1 MKLTNKKMKLLKLT
15 IKHRKEKR
23 NLSIV
28 KNTLMNYKLKL
39 KHHFIILKTIS
50 VVGKASTKYSQLLTS
65 TLEI

>member
-50 VVGKASTKYSQLLTS
+50 VVGKASIKYSQL
-65 TLEI
+65 

>member
-28 KNTLMNYKLKL
+28 KNTLMTYKLKL